1 MTIITLRHSKAL
13 LHIEFYMDFASAVVM
28 SWQLA
33 NILLLAVGKLIR
45 ARKQRLLAIS
55 VKLTKVVNKFA

>member
-1 MTIITLRHSKAL
+1 
-13 LHIEFYMDFASAVVM
+13 MDFASAVVM